1 MLGLLIVIALV
12 AVPLL
17 LLMRLSILM
26 LARLFGVVSHSEVA
40 TRAEFARI
48 REQLLLGGSSASGVS
63 KLAAAPLATIPH
75 AATLPATILAAAPP
89 ATLPLV
95 ATPSALIPPT
105 ALPAAAV
112 PSLPAREE
120 PAQPHWRTCPECG
133 AHVASVAVTCV
144 QCGRPQ

>member
-48 REQLLLGGSSASGVS
+48 REQLLLGGSSTSAASN
-63 KLAAAPLATIPH
+63 
-75 AATLPATILAAAPP
+75 LAAAPP
-89 ATLPLV
+89 NL
-95 ATPSALIPPT
+95 
-105 ALPAAAV
+105 AAV
-112 PSLPAREE
+112 PSGGPPPPAPAHEE
-120 PAQPHWRTCPECG
+120 SAQPHWRTCPECG
-133 AHVASVAVTCV
+133 ARVPSVAVTCI
-144 QCGRPQ
+144 QCGGPQ